1 MTRATAVPATEHKP
15 EHTTEYSCT
24 KVVHVTV
31 TDTRSTESR
40 ETGSRESVSLSE
52 SARPRT
58 AERGQRQGHKSSAG
72 FSRARL
78 FDCLCFSR
86 FCVLLLVLG
95 LGSRISLFSLK
106 LNSFSRFLRRA
117 RRSLFMLTSCW
128 QRALYVL
135 EVATISSVTLYPVR
149 CTLYRDGD

>member
-1 MTRATAVPATEHKP
+1 MTRDTAVPATEHKP

-58 AERGQRQGHKSSAG
+58 AEREQRQGHKSSAG
-72 FSRARL
+72 SLA
-78 FDCLCFSR
+78 SR
-86 FCVLLLVLG
+86 FSES
-95 LGSRISLFSLK
+95 LGSRISGFFS
-106 LNSFSRFLRRA
+106 FVFDFLRRA
-117 RRSLFMLTSCW
+117 RRSLFMFTSSW